1 MLSLVEIGP
10 VVLQKISFKFC
21 KCIFARS
28 KLSPVGKGRGASFL
42 NPLHPRIFWCHVWLK
57 LSIGSG
63 EDFVNVFLLF
73 RNYVPF
79 EKDLTL
85 NLNKIE
91 TPRSNEGLVDIGSEI
106 MRRRVKS
113 SLHA

>member
-1 MLSLVEIGP
+1 M
-10 VVLQKISFKFC
+10 
-21 KCIFARS
+21 
-28 KLSPVGKGRGASFL
+28 
-42 NPLHPRIFWCHVWLK
+42 
-57 LSIGSG
+57 
-63 EDFVNVFLLF
+63 NVFLLF
-73 RNYVPF
+73 RNFVPF

-85 NLNKIE
+85 NLNKSE